1 MSISFRDPA
10 GKLFF
15 HQKQVFR
22 LVNQVGKDDFEYA
35 LQSKKLKQFL
45 ELGRLVNFYQLDSK
59 EAESLKE
66 VVQNVFE
73 IPSNHISSIVKHE
86 KIPFL
91 SYPYE
96 WTPEMLHSAAELTL
110 DLAEELQKE
119 MIGLKDATPFN
130 VLFRGAKPVFV
141 DWLSFEKRDE
151 FDPIW
156 RSQAQFIRTFCL
168 PLMVHK
174 YLGFQLSWIFRVNRD
189 GFEPEMVYQML
200 SLRKKLTPP
209 FLSVV
214 TIPKLLGATKMSTES
229 AIYQK
234 QTVNNAEKAQ
244 FILSQQFKSLRRLL
258 KKIKPKSDIK
268 SNWTDYVGER
278 QHFTDSY
285 FNQKQQ
291 FVESV
296 LKEFQ
301 PKNVLDVGCNT
312 GSFSRIAAQ
321 NGAQVIAIDQDA
333 ATVGKVWQMAN
344 QENLNILPLVIDI
357 SRPTAAIGWENKESA
372 SFLER
377 VCGKVD
383 CVLMLAVIHHLLV
396 TERVPL
402 SKILDLT
409 AKITANIAIIEFVP
423 PDDKMF
429 KQISR
434 GRDHL
439 FEGLTE
445 EVFYQTCQK
454 YFKVLRS
461 EKLTDSN
468 RRILLLQK

>member
-1 MSISFRDPA
+1 
-10 GKLFF
+10 
-15 HQKQVFR
+15 
-22 LVNQVGKDDFEYA
+22 
-35 LQSKKLKQFL
+35 
-45 ELGRLVNFYQLDSK
+45 
-59 EAESLKE
+59 
-66 VVQNVFE
+66 
-73 IPSNHISSIVKHE
+73 
-86 KIPFL
+86 
-91 SYPYE
+91 
-96 WTPEMLHSAAELTL
+96 
-110 DLAEELQKE
+110 
-119 MIGLKDATPFN
+119 
-130 VLFRGAKPVFV
+130 
-141 DWLSFEKRDE
+141 
-151 FDPIW
+151 
-156 RSQAQFIRTFCL
+156 
-168 PLMVHK
+168 MVHK

-189 GFEPEMVYQML
+189 GFEPEIVYQML

-268 SNWTDYVGER
+268 SNWTDYVGEK